1 MKNIKRL
8 RKALGLTQA
17 EFAKSISVSR
27 TTVTMWETGHHEPD
41 YTLLSQIAEKYDV
54 PTDFLIG
61 CGLYSN
67 WDEIMENREKIL
79 QSIAVGWPS
88 FKSILSASNDELFLI
103 RFLGAFCKRI
113 IVDGDDLHLFP
124 TIPLEMDKEFPSES
138 PINVN

>member
-67 WDEIMENREKIL
+67 WDEIMEYREEIL
-79 QSIAVGWPS
+79 HSLVDGVPGIKDIPRAV
-88 FKSILSASNDELFLI
+88 NDELFLI
-103 RFLGAFCKRI
+103 RFLGAVCKRI
-113 IVDGDDLHLFP
+113 TIEGDCIQLFL
-124 TIPLEMDKEFPSES
+124 TLPLEIDGYSSIES
-138 PINVN
+138 STD

>member
-8 RKALGLTQA
+8 RKALALTQA

-61 CGLYSN
+61 CGLFSN
-67 WDEIMENREKIL
+67 WDQIMERREDILKITAEL
-79 QSIAVGWPS
+79 FPGLERM
-88 FKSILSASNDELFLI
+88 LSVTDDELYLVRLFAVLY
-103 RFLGAFCKRI
+103 KKI
-113 IVDGDDLHLFP
+113 IIDGNDIKLLLTDPFE
-124 TIPLEMDKEFPSES
+124 TE
-138 PINVN
+138 NA